1 MLLSEISCS
10 YPLLVTGVGR
20 SGTKFMQESLNAI
33 GGDVSHDNTAIAK
46 HGAVAWPLAVRE
58 TGHLDPLLWNG
69 TNGYELPSFSRKAA
83 NTVVGTAP
91 RARFEKVFHQVW
103 WQLCMMRFWVC
114 TCMLC
119 SLLWTANASFTT
131 TPKE

>member
-1 MLLSEISCS
+1 
-10 YPLLVTGVGR
+10 LVTGVGR

-58 TGHLDPLLWNG
+58 TGHLDPLQWNG

-91 RARFEKVFHQVW
+91 RARFEKVFHQVG
-103 WQLCMMRFWVC
+103 CIEKKMEIKTFAY
-114 TCMLC
+114 TYA
-119 SLLWTANASFTT
+119 SANGISI
-131 TPKE
+131 PPSP